1 MPSSN
6 FILFLDLECT
16 GTGGEGAV
24 PDPDTHML
32 EIGLVMTDH
41 TPYLKEVDRKNI
53 ILPIFP
59 EEVEALDP
67 VVLEMHT
74 ANSLLTDCKAL
85 AEGLTAEDRPRI
97 LREVDVTIAG
107 WLKQFSKKSHIKLA
121 GSGVGHY
128 DRKFIK
134 RDLRFTDAS
143 LTHYSLD
150 IGSTRRQLEIAGV
163 DLPQTKSWFKSHRAV
178 EDAAVHAQEMRDFF
192 KWARSK

>member
-1 MPSSN
+1 
-6 FILFLDLECT
+6 
-16 GTGGEGAV
+16 
-24 PDPDTHML
+24 ML
-32 EIGLVMTDH
+32 EIGMVMTDH
-41 TPYLKEVDRKNI
+41 SPYLKEVDRKNI

-74 ANSLLTDCKAL
+74 KNSLLTDCKAL
-85 AEGLTAEDRPRI
+85 AEGLTPADRPGI
-97 LREVDVTIAG
+97 LKEVDLVIAG

-128 DRKFIK
+128 DRKFLK

-150 IGSTRRQLEIAGV
+150 IGSTRRQLEIAERP
-163 DLPQTKSWFKSHRAV
+163 LPETKMFFKSHRAV
-178 EDAAVHAQEMRDFF
+178 EDAAMHAQEMRDFF
-192 KWARSK
+192 RWARRK